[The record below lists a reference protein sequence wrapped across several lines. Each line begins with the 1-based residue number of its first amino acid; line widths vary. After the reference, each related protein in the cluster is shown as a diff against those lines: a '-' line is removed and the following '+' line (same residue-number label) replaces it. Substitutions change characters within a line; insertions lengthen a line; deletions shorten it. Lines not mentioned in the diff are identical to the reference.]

1 MARPAGSDAGALRAA
16 LRAALPGA
24 LLAMALALVA
34 RFGSHELGSLFVG
47 DRPSPVSPVLLGIV
61 LGVLWRH
68 FVGVGARTAAGV
80 QWILGTLL
88 GIGIALVGLRL
99 TLPGLAGV
107 GVIAL
112 PVVLLCIVAA
122 VLVSRLVGRALGLS
136 PGLQSLLAVGS
147 AVCGCTAIVAT
158 APAIKAR
165 DIDTGTALT
174 CVVLIGSLGM
184 LLYPW
189 LASAVFGSEAL
200 PSGVFL
206 GSAIHD
212 TSQVIGASL
221 IFAQQFDAPDA
232 VAVASATK
240 LLRNLSIIVL
250 VPLLAWTAHAQASR
264 AAVEPGTG
272 GARRRPVVPWFVV
285 VFVALVVVRALGDQR
300 FAAGAAGAAA
310 GAAGAW
316 TGLLGAAQSISELF
330 MICGMTAVGLN
341 LSLANMGQVGMRP
354 VIAAAAIAG
363 ATAATSLGLT
373 WAFVRLAG

>member
-1 MARPAGSDAGALRAA
+1 MALSAGAPAGAWRAA
-16 LRAALPGA
+16 APGV
-24 LLAMALALVA
+24 LLAVALALA
-34 RFGSHELGSLFVG
+34 AKFGSHELGSALVEG
-47 DRPSPVSPVLLGIV
+47 RPSPVSPVLLGIV
-61 LGVLWRH
+61 FGVLWRH
-68 FVGVGARTAAGV
+68 FVGVGARTEAGV
-80 QWILGTLL
+80 RWILGTLL

-99 TLPGLAGV
+99 TLPGLTGV
-107 GVIAL
+107 GLVAL
-112 PVVLLCIVAA
+112 PVVVLCITVA
-122 VLVSRLVGRALGLS
+122 VFVSKLVGRLLGLS

-189 LASAVFGSEAL
+189 LASAVFGNAAL
-200 PSGVFL
+200 PAGVFL

-221 IFAQQFDAPDA
+221 IFAQQFNSPDA

-250 VPLLAWTAHAQASR
+250 VPLLAWAAHAQAARESG
-264 AAVEPGTG
+264 APDAGS
-272 GARRRPVVPWFVV
+272 ARRRPVVPWFVV
-285 VFVALVVVRALGDQR
+285 VFVVLVLARALGDQV
-300 FAAGAAGAAA
+300 FTAGS
-310 GAAGAW
+310 GAW
-316 TGLLGAAQSISELF
+316 DGFLAAAQSTSELF

-341 LSLANMGQVGMRP
+341 LSLANMSQVGFRP
-354 VIAAAAIAG
+354 VVAAAAIAV

-373 WAFVRLAG
+373 ALMTSVT

>member
-1 MARPAGSDAGALRAA
+1 MALPAGIQASAWRAV
-16 LRAALPGA
+16 PGIV
-24 LLAMALALVA
+24 LALALALAA
-34 RFGSHELGSLFVG
+34 RLGSQEIGQALVDG
-47 DRPSPVSPVLLGIV
+47 RPSPISPVLLGIV

-68 FVGVGARTAAGV
+68 FIGVGARTEAGV
-80 QWILGTLL
+80 RWILGTLL
-88 GIGIALVGLRL
+88 AIGISLVGLRL
-99 TLPGLAGV
+99 TLPGLTGV

-112 PVVLLCIVAA
+112 PVVVLCITVAI
-122 VLVSRLVGRALGLS
+122 LVSRFVGRLLGLT

-189 LASAVFGSEAL
+189 LASAVFGGAAL

-221 IFAQQFDAPDA
+221 IYAQQFNSPDA

-250 VPLLAWTAHAQASR
+250 VPLLAWAAHAQAARSS
-264 AAVEPGTG
+264 G
-272 GARRRPVVPWFVV
+272 GVSTADARQRPVVVPWFVV
-285 VFVALVVVRALGDQR
+285 AFVLFVVLRGLGDHLVATDASAR
-300 FAAGAAGAAA
+300 
-310 GAAGAW
+310 GAW
-316 TGLLGAAQSISELF
+316 SELLEVAQSMSELF
-330 MICGMTAVGLN
+330 LICGMTAVGLN
-341 LSLANMGQVGMRP
+341 LSLSNMSQVGIRP
-354 VIAAAAIAG
+354 FIAAAIIAV
-363 ATAATSLGLT
+363 ATAGCSLGLT
-373 WAFVRLAG
+373 ALIIAMN